1 MIEIDEQNK
10 KEIVTTQD
18 KPISLDQKIED
29 VKDYGDFINYL
40 IVKAIKNIVKYTNYS
55 FEDILKEDYSFD
67 NFYFEICKNFNLEKE
82 EDYVD
87 SGYLQDQLKRFG
99 TKYIRQTEYNI
110 YFIM

>member
-1 MIEIDEQNK
+1 M

-18 KPISLDQKIED
+18 ESISLDMKIED

-40 IVKAIKNIVKYTNYS
+40 IVKAIKNIVKYADYS
-55 FEDILKEDYSFD
+55 YEEILKDDYSFD
-67 NFYFEICKNFNLEKE
+67 QFYFSICKNFNMPSE
-82 EDYVD
+82 EHYEN
-87 SGYLQDQLKRFG
+87 SEFLQDQLKRFG